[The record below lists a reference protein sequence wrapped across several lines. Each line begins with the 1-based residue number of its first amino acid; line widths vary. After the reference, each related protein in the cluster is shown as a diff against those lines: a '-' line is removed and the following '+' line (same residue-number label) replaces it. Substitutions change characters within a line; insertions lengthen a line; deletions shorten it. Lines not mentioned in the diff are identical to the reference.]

1 MKLLNV
7 QLCVYLTNNYIPD
20 LFSQNPSRKRK
31 TDGDGDVR
39 GFKKM
44 RLDKKLKKKYQNNQK
59 TGQNRDNKGKR
70 SFQSRDGGKSFK
82 NDKRKKFHDQDGK
95 FSNQRSNNNNQSGK
109 SKKVF
114 GGKFNKM
121 NKAGK
126 GRPAKGGKGKGKSRK

>member
-1 MKLLNV
+1 M
-7 QLCVYLTNNYIPD
+7 QLCIYLTNDYIPD

-44 RLDKKLKKKYQNNQK
+44 RLDKKLKKKYQNNQE

-82 NDKRKKFHDQDGK
+82 NDKRKKLNDQDGK
-95 FSNQRSNNNNQSGK
+95 FNNQRRNQSGK

-121 NKAGK
+121 NKGGK
-126 GRPAKGGKGKGKSRK
+126 GRPTKGGKGKGKSRK